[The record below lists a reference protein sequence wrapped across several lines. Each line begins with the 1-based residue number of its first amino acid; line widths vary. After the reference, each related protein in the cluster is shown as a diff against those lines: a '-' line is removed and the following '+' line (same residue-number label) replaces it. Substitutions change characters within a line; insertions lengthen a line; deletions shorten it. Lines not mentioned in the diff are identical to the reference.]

1 MEPPQRWEHL
11 ICVTNRHLAAEAAGI
26 RDADSETGR
35 KAFLSQLQRVM
46 DVRPHAVILREKD
59 LDEASYRLLA
69 ERVLARCR
77 AAQVPCIFHTYPSV
91 ARELDADGLH
101 LPLPLL
107 RKLSEDERLKFSTL
121 GASCHSVEDVMEA
134 QSLGCTYV
142 TVGHIYKTACKPGIP
157 PRGLALLCSCVQVS
171 SIPMFAIGGITRKH
185 LPDVL
190 HAGAAGACVMSGC
203 MCGNPAAW

>member
-1 MEPPQRWEHL
+1 MVLHQRWEHI
-11 ICVTNRHLAAEAAGI
+11 ICVTNRHLAAEAVGI
-26 RDADSETGR
+26 RDADSEAGR

-91 ARELDADGLH
+91 ARKLDADGLH

-107 RKLSEDERLKFSTL
+107 RKLSENERQKFSTL
-121 GASCHSVEDVMEA
+121 GASCHSVDDVLEA

-142 TVGHIYKTACKPGIP
+142 TAGHIYETTCKPGAP
-157 PRGLALLCSCVQVS
+157 PRGLAFLREAVRGTTLPVY
-171 SIPMFAIGGITRKH
+171 AIGGITYAR
-185 LPDVL
+185 LSEVL
-190 HAGAAGACVMSGC
+190 QIGAAGACVMSGC
-203 MCGNPAAW
+203 MRGNLAAW